1 MYASSLPHQ
10 GSAEPIRRPDYK
22 AKPHSKPKKWVKR
35 RPSAIEIMHQRPTTC
50 AWVVCVVMIV
60 PAWLLTGDV
69 GVVMGVV
76 L

>member
-35 RPSAIEIMHQRPTTC
+35 RPSALEIMHQRPTTC
-50 AWVVCVVMIV
+50 AWVVCVVMHLL
-60 PAWLLTGDV
+60 AWPILSHA